1 MKTQINCKTLSEIAK
16 IGNFR
21 FPPKYNNV
29 GVSALETDHEQA
41 GPGDLTFVSE
51 KSPAAIYRCKA
62 SIILVLR
69 EFGQVIPKS
78 EGEVVPVEHPEEV
91 FNRLLEACN

>member
-1 MKTQINCKTLSEIAK
+1 MKKQVNCKLSKAAEV
-16 IGNFR
+16 GGFR
-21 FPPKYNNV
+21 LLPEQNDV
-29 GVSALETDHEQA
+29 SISALETDHEQA

-62 SIILVLR
+62 SVILVPKVLK
-69 EFGQVIPKS
+69 QVIPQS
-78 EGEVVPVEHPEEV
+78 EGEVVPLDHPREV

>member
-21 FPPKYNNV
+21 FPPKYNDV
-29 GVSALETDHEQA
+29 SVSALETDHEQA

-51 KSPAAIYRCKA
+51 KSPASIYRCKA
-62 SIILVLR
+62 SVILVIKEL
-69 EFGQVIPKS
+69 GCVIPED
-78 EGEVVPVEHPEEV
+78 EGEVVPVSNPKAV
-91 FNRLLEACN
+91 FEQLKKVFE